1 MARVTD
7 ITYYQKLEGFIPNA
21 EDITPQ
27 PVGSPMVDNVVL
39 DFLNKYDRELTLNAL
54 GVTLHDALT
63 LALDDLPGADQ
74 KWKDLVTGRNYT
86 IDGIVYRWDGL
97 RGYLKAS
104 LVSFYV
110 YSKYL
115 RSDEITYTMTGMLRN
130 ESDKA
135 LLAIYRNKDV
145 IAWTMFLQQYQGDL
159 YYQYRNY
166 YNYHYHSSKRYLTY
180 DESVAL
186 YNSHVFEKSVQ
197 ASLFQYLNDAN
208 TLDPTAFPDFQF
220 KLYPP
225 RNRFGI

>member
-21 EDITPQ
+21 KDYTPQ
-27 PVGSPMVDNVVL
+27 AVGSPTVDNVVI

-54 GVTLHDALT
+54 GVTLHNELET
-63 LALDDLPGADQ
+63 ALDNLSGADQ
-74 KWKDLVTGRNYT
+74 KWQDLVEGRDYT
-86 IDGIVYRWDGL
+86 IDDIVYRWDGL
-97 RGYLKAS
+97 RGYEKAS

-115 RSDEITYTMTGMLRN
+115 RSDEITYTSTGMLRN

-145 IAWTMFLQQYQGDL
+145 IAWTMFLEQYQGSL
-159 YYQYRNY
+159 YDQYRNY
-166 YNYHYHSSKRYLTY
+166 YNVRYASSKRYLTY
-180 DESVAL
+180 AESVSL
-186 YNSHVFEKSVQ
+186 YGSHVFEKSIQ